1 MAPRAQGFAGLH
13 PVPVFRSVPPCP
25 RRPPFRQDPR
35 RPRQAGKKMDWN
47 TDLDTLHGHDR
58 TPKPPALRKVA
69 VADP

>member
-1 MAPRAQGFAGLH
+1 
-13 PVPVFRSVPPCP
+13 
-25 RRPPFRQDPR
+25 
-35 RPRQAGKKMDWN
+35 MDWN